1 MNKTNIQIR
10 YHEQYKCI
18 FIDMWIV
25 CVNIYT
31 VDLSI
36 YVIYIYIWTPMF
48 AFNSTMYIGEF
59 KSILASPKSQKDWT
73 FVTSLTKKKWQNQAG
88 LLDDITGDLHQAT
101 GPVPSCDASGA
112 ASLPQE
118 SVNHS
123 VWCSEG
129 SALRMWRI
137 GERHALQLE
146 NFLSICIVAKCWF
159 AGH

>member
-1 MNKTNIQIR
+1 MHFYR
-10 YHEQYKCI
+10 Y
-18 FIDMWIV
+18 
-25 CVNIYT
+25 VNRMCKYLYCRSVYICN
-31 VDLSI
+31 
-36 YVIYIYIWTPMF
+36 IYIWTPMF
-48 AFNSTMYIGEF
+48 AFNSTRYIGEF

-129 SALRMWRI
+129 SALRMSRI